1 MIEHFFVIKYSNEN
15 GWEWDTEVE
24 GARFSDGTTYDTEG
38 LGQWLTSWQG
48 EEEGYVD
55 NDDEVGE
62 KLGHM
67 LKVMNYVLQPADL
80 KLTV

>member
-1 MIEHFFVIKYSNEN
+1 MIEHFFVIKYSNES

-24 GARFSDGTTYDTEG
+24 GAHFSDGTTYDTKEDT
-38 LGQWLTSWQG
+38 WLPSWQG

-55 NDDEVGE
+55 DDDEVGE
-62 KLGHM
+62 KLGYM
-67 LKVMNYVLQPADL
+67 LKVMNYALQPADS